1 MSKISKNPNP
11 LHTQQNRFAKHLT
24 YFAKR
29 FMIST
34 VGVSMTVTTDGAKLT
49 PTVARAAVISA
60 FGRVEFWASHG
71 GGRNTPMWTWT
82 WDFGD
87 GTTSNEKRPTHTYAA
102 SGTYTVTLT
111 VSNANGSNSIAQN
124 VAVTAPTN

>member
-60 FGRVEFWASHG
+60 FGRVVKAEVSCDRT
-71 GGRNTPMWTWT
+71 GR
-82 WDFGD
+82 
-87 GTTSNEKRPTHTYAA
+87 TYR
-102 SGTYTVTLT
+102 
-111 VSNANGSNSIAQN
+111 
-124 VAVTAPTN
+124 VTAHAVKLISVGYAYLQQV